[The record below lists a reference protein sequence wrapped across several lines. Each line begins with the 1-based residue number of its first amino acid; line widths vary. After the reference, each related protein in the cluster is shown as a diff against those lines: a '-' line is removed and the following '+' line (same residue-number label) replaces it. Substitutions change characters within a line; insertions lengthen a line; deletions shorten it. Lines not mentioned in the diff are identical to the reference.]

1 MSEDRRGD
9 PVDVRIVVEGAS
21 DVEVISRAL
30 QRMALGGEFH
40 VTVTSVIPTTHAH
53 IAEKAAEGADVVI
66 IATDADKPG
75 RKLAKKLAETLKGKV
90 GTVERMKLPLGH
102 DVEHVDLDL
111 VVKELRNAI
120 VRAGLRSLPEIKELR
135 ERNEELET
143 RVEELEAEVESL
155 SEELEK
161 REETVEE
168 LEERLKEL
176 EAELTDCR
184 AEKGRLEE
192 LVEELEEE
200 KERLEGEIRELKSRL
215 REMVVVAE
223 REEVGV
229 PEDVDPGLVEAI
241 GSAMGVP
248 VVIGAERVAF
258 PSREDLKRV
267 LEVYRRVIR
276 GVSRG
281 LDEKGDGDGGEESE
295 GEGGEVD

>member
-75 RKLAKKLAETLKGKV
+75 RKLAKELAETLEGKV
-90 GTVERMKLPLGH
+90 GRVERMKLPLGH

-120 VRAGLRSLPEIKELR
+120 VRAGLKSLPEIKELR
-135 ERNEELET
+135 ERNRELED
-143 RVEELEAEVESL
+143 
-155 SEELEK
+155 
-161 REETVEE
+161 ET
-168 LEERLKEL
+168 KEL
-176 EAELTDCR
+176 EAKVDALREKLAEAEEREEELERRVSELESELTECR

-192 LVEELEEE
+192 LVEELEKE
-200 KERLEGEIRELKSRL
+200 KERL
-215 REMVVVAE
+215 
-223 REEVGV
+223 REELEGLKEEVERRVLVEDKRDVGF
-229 PEDVDPGLVEAI
+229 PEDADPELVEAI
-241 GSAMGVP
+241 ASALGVP
-248 VVIGAERVAF
+248 VVVGARYVAF
-258 PSREDLKRV
+258 PSREDLNRV
-267 LEVYRRVIR
+267 LRVYERVIEDVGR
-276 GVSRG
+276 VA
-281 LDEKGDGDGGEESE
+281 EKGEEGRGEEHG
-295 GEGGEVD
+295 GEGGEAE

>member
-75 RKLAKKLAETLKGKV
+75 RKLAKKLAETLKDKV

-120 VRAGLRSLPEIKELR
+120 VRSGLRSLPEIKELR
-135 ERNEELET
+135 ERNEELEA
-143 RVEELEAEVESL
+143 RVEKLKSEVESL
-155 SEELEK
+155 AGELEEK
-161 REETVEE
+161 DKAVKE
-168 LEERLKEL
+168 LEERLSEL
-176 EAELTDCR
+176 EAELADCKE
-184 AEKGRLEE
+184 EKGRLEE
-192 LVEELEEE
+192 LVEELKEE
-200 KERLEGEIRELKSRL
+200 KERLEARISELESRL
-215 REMVVVAE
+215 EERVMVAD

-229 PEDVDPGLVEAI
+229 PEDVDPSLVEAI
-241 GSAMGVP
+241 GSAMGIP
-248 VVIGAERVAF
+248 VVVGAERVAF
-258 PSREDLKRV
+258 PSREDLERV
-267 LEVYRRVIR
+267 LEVYRRVVR
-276 GVSRG
+276 GVAGG
-281 LDEKGDGDGGEESE
+281 LDVEGEGDGGEEPE
-295 GEGGEVD
+295 

>member
-75 RKLAKKLAETLKGKV
+75 RKLAKKLAETLKDKV

-120 VRAGLRSLPEIKELR
+120 VRSGLRSLPEIKELR
-135 ERNEELET
+135 ERNEELEA
-143 RVEELEAEVESL
+143 RVEKLKSEVESL
-155 SEELEK
+155 AGELEEK
-161 REETVEE
+161 DKAVEE
-168 LEERLKEL
+168 LEERLSEL
-176 EAELTDCR
+176 EAELADCKE
-184 AEKGRLEE
+184 EKGRLEE
-192 LVEELEEE
+192 LVEELKEE
-200 KERLEGEIRELKSRL
+200 KERLEARISELESRL
-215 REMVVVAE
+215 EERVMVAD

-229 PEDVDPGLVEAI
+229 PEDVDPSLVEAI
-241 GSAMGVP
+241 GSAMGIP
-248 VVIGAERVAF
+248 VVVGAERVAF
-258 PSREDLKRV
+258 PSREDLERV
-267 LEVYRRVIR
+267 LEVYRRVVR
-276 GVSRG
+276 GVAGG
-281 LDEKGDGDGGEESE
+281 LGVEGEGDGGEEPE
-295 GEGGEVD
+295 